1 MCKPGDDAGK
11 GKSRDFPREEEEVKE
26 EEEKEEEV
34 KEVKEEERVVLHT
47 FLTQEENFLRR
58 TLINLHLRTLQGKER
73 GTRWQMMLTQQIC
86 PLTPIQR

>member
-73 GTRWQMMLTQQIC
+73 RRRWQMMLTQQIC